1 MLGEN
6 VRTIRVGSRRSQ
18 LALVQTHLAIDMLR
32 AKNNLL
38 EFEVVK
44 IATVGD
50 KIIDVAL
57 SKIGDKSLFTKELE
71 RALEDNEVDFVVH
84 SLKDVPTSMPEGL
97 VLGCVFDRTSPED
110 VVLMSPKNRGRK
122 LRDLPEGS
130 IVGTSALRR
139 SATLKRLYP
148 HLNFISIRGNLNTRL
163 NKLDRES
170 ETVTKEDDTTVPT
183 VRYDAIVLA
192 KAGIERLGWADRID
206 EVLDNCF
213 HAVSQGALACECR
226 KNDTFILSVLA
237 DLHNESACLSAIAER
252 SLMRYLDGGC
262 STPIGVRH
270 QLIPSVGHPRHLVL
284 EANVLSVDGTQY
296 VEASVSAEL
305 PHLIPRGSK
314 RPLSVCENDVE
325 EMHSLLPKKP
335 RISGSDPREGHP
347 PASELT
353 HLNLNYSEEELQSAD
368 DPSAVFMGV
377 HVNPICS
384 VARLRM
390 ARSKRVGRILAEK
403 LLASGASR
411 ILEEI
416 RSQTLTANKTNVA
429 TSPVTKWR
437 RIKQTWTGKREKP
450 TIGKVLLHVSV
461 KRWPVM
467 RIPIDQL
474 RISQRVWSLE

>member
-1 MLGEN
+1 MSGKN
-6 VRTIRVGSRRSQ
+6 VRTIRIGSRRSQ

-71 RALEDNEVDFVVH
+71 RALEDNKVDFVVH

-163 NKLDRES
+163 NKLDLES
-170 ETVTKEDDTTVPT
+170 ETVTKEVDTTVRT

-270 QLIPSVGHPRHLVL
+270 QLTPSVGHPRHLVL

-305 PHLIPRGSK
+305 PHLIPRGPK

-325 EMHSLLPKKP
+325 EIHSLLPKQP

-353 HLNLNYSEEELQSAD
+353 HLNLGYSE
-368 DPSAVFMGV
+368 
-377 HVNPICS
+377 
-384 VARLRM
+384 
-390 ARSKRVGRILAEK
+390 
-403 LLASGASR
+403 
-411 ILEEI
+411 
-416 RSQTLTANKTNVA
+416 
-429 TSPVTKWR
+429 
-437 RIKQTWTGKREKP
+437 
-450 TIGKVLLHVSV
+450 
-461 KRWPVM
+461 
-467 RIPIDQL
+467 
-474 RISQRVWSLE
+474 ISQQWKSRKKQFVIICRGMYGISRKFGETGGRSRSLGAKEMMLVLIIKPCGTHDVGSRFQTTAAWTLVEWSSGPRRTKTTPQTRTSGRL